1 MKVKYNR
8 VLEYNDLIS
17 QFQNADFDG
26 DSEIGAGIHSEQ
38 AKQDFGYMFVKNL
51 IEFEHADRLL
61 IDYEHES
68 IFAAY
73 MLSKVAREEKE
84 AILKEFTEEDLKE
97 LPYLSDLDLSIN
109 YFDSF
114 IRLNKSF
121 KRGGL
126 PFAKDSQNNIYSFFE
141 ILVNLSL
148 GFDIT
153 KEEIL
158 YTFNNYK
165 DLNKKELMKL
175 TEDFYKKIKFEGK
188 ELEFWDRIHVF
199 NKFLLEAGTVLDYA
213 IASFDFK
220 DFVVDNPNMQ
230 KFKENLIQN
239 EPFLAFHQNLVLFE
253 DYVLTEV
260 RKNKDSIL
268 TKLFDSGAR
277 LKSVQLLKAAS
288 NTGIPTD
295 IYGRAMP
302 INIKNALLDGLTPYQ
317 YFKSGDSARLALQQ
331 RQDAIPKGGELQR
344 KFFYSTGILMQDKEV
359 YDCFEETGKQRY
371 FEVEIKNE
379 KYLKTLKH
387 RWYKLPEWDEEK
399 VLKGDEKELIG
410 KTILLRSPIT
420 CQLDEYRV
428 CKKCL
433 GEKRPV
439 TKNLGAPIGQ
449 YLSEAI
455 IQSVLRAHHFGGVF
469 LADEDKKLKDILRN
483 IKYLIIDENLTI
495 LEGNKEDIKYIEEF
509 LKTKY
514 NETQAEIYITEID
527 DKARIEIIIHEM
539 PFSEDAVKILKEITA
554 LIDKNISKKDQFDI
568 YNTFDKLIEISDSN
582 GILNIYFELVM
593 SLLYYD
599 EDNVLLRYTDKE
611 PVKQLALKDI
621 IDNIDP
627 KLNIFYNFSSSTL
640 NKIYSKKDIKEVN
653 HMYNDLIKIYK

>member
-1 MKVKYNR
+1 MKVKANR
-8 VLEYNDLIS
+8 VMEINDLIS

-38 AKQDFGYMFVKNL
+38 AKQDFPYMFVKN
-51 IEFEHADRLL
+51 ITEFEHADRLL

-68 IFAAY
+68 IFSAY

-84 AILKEFTEEDLKE
+84 KLLQEITEEDINDI
-97 LPYLSDLDLSIN
+97 PNLSELDLSIN
-109 YFDSF
+109 YFDTF

-121 KRGGL
+121 KKGGL
-126 PFAKDSQNNIYSFFE
+126 LIAKDNEYYYSLFE
-141 ILVNLSL
+141 VLVNLAFGL
-148 GFDIT
+148 TPEEFIYRFD
-153 KEEIL
+153 K
-158 YTFNNYK
+158 YK
-165 DLNKKELMKL
+165 DLNKKELMRL
-175 TEDFYKKIKFEGK
+175 TEDFYFYLKKTKR

-220 DFVVDNPNMQ
+220 DFVVNNPEMQ
-230 KFKENLIQN
+230 KFKDSLIQN

-260 RKNKDSIL
+260 RKNENSIL

-288 NTGIPTD
+288 NTGVPTD

-359 YDCFEETGKQRY
+359 NDCFEETGKERY

-387 RWYKLPEWDEEK
+387 RWYKLPEWQEEK
-399 VLKGDEKELIG
+399 VIQGDEKELIG

-420 CQLDEYRV
+420 CQLSDYRI

-433 GEKRPV
+433 GQKRLV

-469 LADEDKKLKDILRN
+469 LADENKELKNVLRK
-483 IKYLIIDENLTI
+483 ITYLVTDENLTV
-495 LEGNKEDIKYIEEF
+495 LEGSKEDIKFIENF
-509 LKTKY
+509 LKEKY
-514 NETQAEIYITEID
+514 NEEQAEIYITEIE
-527 DKARIEIIIHEM
+527 DKARIEIIVHEM

-554 LIDKNISKKDQFDI
+554 VIDKNINKKDQFNI
-568 YNTFDKLIEISDSN
+568 YETYDKLIEISEAN
-582 GILNIYFELVM
+582 GILNVYFELVM

-599 EDNVLLRYTDKE
+599 EDNVLLRYSDKE

-627 KLNIFYNFSSSTL
+627 KLNIFYNFGSSTL
-640 NKIYSKKDIKEVN
+640 NKIYSKKDITEVN